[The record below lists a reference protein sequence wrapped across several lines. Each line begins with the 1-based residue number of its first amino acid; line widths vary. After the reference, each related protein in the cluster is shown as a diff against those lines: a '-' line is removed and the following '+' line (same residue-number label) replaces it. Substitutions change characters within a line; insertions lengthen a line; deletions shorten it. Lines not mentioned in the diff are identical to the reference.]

1 MIKMQHKVDN
11 SQQPFQRQRLKI
23 DQEVKLNLIHSVI
36 DDHLPVYQAAKLHKL
51 KYSSA
56 KHIFRNYQRDTKNFF
71 SKQRKKRLMCK
82 CQNIV
87 IDINTGAIKL
97 FEQNNTLLTD
107 AKTKNINALNN
118 QIISNF
124 SKLLYFELKNNKNDF
139 NIIQKQSL
147 DEQLINIKKVLNNQY
162 EMMLVNNN

>member
-1 MIKMQHKVDN
+1 MIKIKHKVDN
-11 SQQPFQRQRLKI
+11 SQQLFQRKRLKI

-36 DDHLPVYQAAKLHKL
+36 NDHLPVYQAAKLHKL

-87 IDINTGAIKL
+87 IEVTTGEIKL

-107 AKTKNINALNN
+107 AKTKNINAINN
-118 QIISNF
+118 SIISNF
-124 SKLLYFELKNNKNDF
+124 SKQLYFDIKYTENDF
-139 NIIQKQSL
+139 NIIQKENL
-147 DEQLINIKKVLNNQY
+147 EEQLVYIKKVLNNQY
-162 EMMLVNNN
+162 QKMLVNNY